1 MRKKLGVDLD
11 KACLSQQTVGTIFQ
25 KSFVP
30 GNVHIGSEAKYIQ
43 VIGSVGGKIWK
54 LSP

>member
-30 GNVHIGSEAKYIQ
+30 ENIHIGSGVKYILKLLE
-43 VIGSVGGKIWK
+43 VMVGWK
-54 LSP
+54 N